1 VNNTLALLE
10 NNGVNQML
18 LSNNDNN
25 LLKPNATAKVL
36 GVSVGTL
43 AVWRCTGR
51 YPLRFIK
58 IGKNVMYRQGDID
71 SFIESNVFSHTEG
84 RVS

>member
-1 VNNTLALLE
+1 
-10 NNGVNQML
+10 ML
-18 LSNNDNN
+18 LTKNDNN
-25 LLKPNATAKVL
+25 LLKPNAAAKIL

-71 SFIESNVFSHTEG
+71 SFIESNVYAHTEG
-84 RVS
+84 RLS

>member
-1 VNNTLALLE
+1 
-10 NNGVNQML
+10 ML
-18 LSNNDNN
+18 LSNNDKN
-25 LLKPNATAKVL
+25 LLKPSAAAEIL

-58 IGKNVMYRQGDID
+58 IGKNVMYRQGDLD
-71 SFIESNVFSHTEG
+71 SFIESSVFTHTEG
-84 RVS
+84 RVL